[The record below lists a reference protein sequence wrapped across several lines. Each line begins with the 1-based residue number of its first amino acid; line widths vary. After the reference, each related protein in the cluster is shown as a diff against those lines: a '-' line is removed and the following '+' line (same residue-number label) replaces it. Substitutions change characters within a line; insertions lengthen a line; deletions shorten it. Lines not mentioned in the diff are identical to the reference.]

1 MSSDKQKIPAQVCAW
16 ILSLAE
22 YKKKPITALIQ
33 PG

>member
-1 MSSDKQKIPAQVCAW
+1 MNSDKEKIPAQVCIW
-16 ILSLAE
+16 ILSLSE